1 MSPEQ
6 EARIRTLAY
15 ELWEK
20 EGRPDGRDKDHWDQA
35 AAMLLV
41 DVTTGKKKAE
51 APGQTIAAAKG
62 RRNGR
67 VRSHVHA

>member
-6 EARIRTLAY
+6 ETRIQKLAY

-20 EGRPDGRDKDHWDQA
+20 EGRPDGRDRDHWDRA
-35 AAMLLV
+35 AAMLFV
-41 DVTTGKKKAE
+41 DVTTGEKKTD
-51 APGQTIAAAKG
+51 APGQTIDAAKG